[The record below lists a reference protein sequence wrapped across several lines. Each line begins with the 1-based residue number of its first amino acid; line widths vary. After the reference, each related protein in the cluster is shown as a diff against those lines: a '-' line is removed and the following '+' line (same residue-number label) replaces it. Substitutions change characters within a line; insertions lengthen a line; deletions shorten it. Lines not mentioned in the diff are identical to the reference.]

1 MKGIIFTEF
10 LEMVEDKFGF
20 DMLDTIIADA
30 HDPQDGAYT
39 AINTYSHTQLVDLV
53 VALHKK
59 TEIPLPDL
67 LQVYG
72 RHLFEKLAENYPSL
86 IEGITDPFTMLVDI
100 EVLIHTEVR
109 KLYPEANPPKFY
121 GKILDENTLELTYES
136 HRSMG
141 DVAEGLIM
149 GCGDYFKIPLHVKQQ
164 SIENDGKKVGFLIT
178 KNG

>member
-1 MKGIIFTEF
+1 MKGMIFTEF

-20 DMLDTIIADA
+20 DMLDTILGDA
-30 HDPQDGAYT
+30 HDPQEGVYT
-39 AINTYSHTQLVDLV
+39 AVNTYSHTQLVDLV

-67 LQVYG
+67 LKVYG
-72 RHLFEKLAENYPSL
+72 RHLFAKLVENYPSL
-86 IEGITDPFTMLVDI
+86 ITGITDPFVMLVDI

-121 GKILDENTLELTYES
+121 GKILNEKTLELHYES

-141 DVAEGLIM
+141 DVAEGLIL
-149 GCGDYFKIPLHVKQQ
+149 GCGDYFNIPMQVEQT
-164 SIENDGKKVGFLIT
+164 STEDDGKKVGFLIP
-178 KNG
+178 KLA